1 MRVKENGKQLI
12 IALCAMCGLGI
23 LSTGCAPKQQVLQPH
38 GGLPPPFESTPT
50 SEDSSFATPPPKG
63 AEGGSVIA
71 IEEDLP
77 AIEELEKA
85 EAETPVVKPAEKE
98 VEPVEETKPAEK
110 VVLPEPVKK
119 EADKPA
125 EETFVYTVKSGDV
138 LSRIAVTYGT
148 TSKKIMELNG
158 LKNANKIIVGQ
169 KLTIPGN
176 GEKVKNVKTP
186 ADKEV
191 KSGNKQTT
199 TPKKSGSSKAL
210 KPIPADG
217 IHVVVSGDSLSKI
230 ASQYKG
236 VTTPGLCEAN
246 GLSRNSVLQIGQKIK
261 LVASAKEAEK
271 EANNP
276 GEIVRDPVAPAKEK
290 EKPADVVQPVNARD
304 DVITYPVTSND
315 TIETICEVFD
325 MTKEEFI
332 SVNPNITTDEELLKV
347 KVVNVLIK

>member
-12 IALCAMCGLGI
+12 VALCAMCGLGI

-38 GGLPPPFESTPT
+38 GSLPPPFESTPT

-63 AEGGSVIA
+63 VEGSSVIA

-85 EAETPVVKPAEKE
+85 EAETPVEVPAEKV
-98 VEPVEETKPAEK
+98 VEPVEEPKPAEK

-176 GEKVKNVKTP
+176 GEKVKNVKT
-186 ADKEV
+186 
-191 KSGNKQTT
+191 STNKGTQKGGTQTT
-199 TPKKSGSSKAL
+199 TQKKSGGKAL
-210 KPIPADG
+210 KAIPADG

-246 GLSRNSVLQIGQKIK
+246 GLNRNSVLQIGQKIK

-271 EANNP
+271 EAN
-276 GEIVRDPVAPAKEK
+276 APSEVVVTPAEK
-290 EKPADVVQPVNARD
+290 ESENVVAGPVEQPAEKNSDVM
-304 DVITYPVTSND
+304 TYPVTMG
-315 TIETICEVFD
+315 ETIDYICDILDMSRADFD
-325 MTKEEFI
+325 KL
-332 SVNPNITTDEELLKV
+332 NPNIKTDEDLSKAKE
-347 KVVNVLIK
+347 VNVLIK